1 MLLMEEA
8 ERIAQEE
15 HGSRKISVISGKIK
29 VSTIVVDMPS
39 IVMLFCAARSTSGL
53 MHDMT
58 SYVASVPR

>member
-29 VSTIVVDMPS
+29 VPTIVVDMPS
-39 IVMLFCAARSTSGL
+39 IAMLFF
-53 MHDMT
+53 
-58 SYVASVPR
+58 Y

>member
-39 IVMLFCAARSTSGL
+39 IVMLFLCCTQYIRS
-53 MHDMT
+53 H
-58 SYVASVPR
+58 A